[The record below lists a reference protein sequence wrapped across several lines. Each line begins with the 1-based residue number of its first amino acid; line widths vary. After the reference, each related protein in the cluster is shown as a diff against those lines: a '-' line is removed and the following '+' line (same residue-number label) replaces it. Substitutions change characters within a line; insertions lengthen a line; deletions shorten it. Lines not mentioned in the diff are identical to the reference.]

1 MRARNTAS
9 VNKIERSMT
18 LRENDSFSSRAFL
31 INHKKRAQRRSSAA
45 PPLFVTEDADG
56 TVILPNLT
64 EYKVKNG
71 EEVMFLI
78 IKGNMERTVAE
89 TSSNLFSSR
98 SHAIVQFNISQHFQD
113 TGRVLHSK
121 VSLIDLAGSERANYM
136 KGEDAAQRIFEG
148 ANINKS
154 LLALANCIKILANSN
169 QRSQF
174 IPYRDS
180 KLTRLL
186 KDSLGGATQTLMIAC
201 VSLNPEVKEETINTI
216 SYASRARQIKKEIKA
231 NMMLQDNNEKES
243 VN

>member
-31 INHKKRAQRRSSAA
+31 INHKKRAQWRSSAA

-154 LLALANCIKILANSN
+154 SCYIDCIINK
-169 QRSQF
+169 QTKTY
-174 IPYRDS
+174 YRI
-180 KLTRLL
+180 RLL
-186 KDSLGGATQTLMIAC
+186 Y
-201 VSLNPEVKEETINTI
+201 TIFYIRWMGNSTI
-216 SYASRARQIKKEIKA
+216 EFGKW
-231 NMMLQDNNEKES
+231 
-243 VN
+243 